1 MKKLKTITK
10 LTSALIFLSVGAF
23 SQQKKEVYF
32 LADTINVSPQNR
44 ILEIGKEST
53 LGDTAF
59 YCSFYCQCLPP
70 YDKGYKPGFSFLRKP
85 GDRASIVVSIKPD
98 VFYISW
104 KELSQLIAKEKYDF
118 DKKYDF
124 YITEVLPGNKYQTD
138 KVKMTIYKEPIV
150 DRITIKDRHR

>member
-10 LTSALIFLSVGAF
+10 LTSALIFLSVGVF
-23 SQQKKEVYF
+23 SQQKKEIYF

-44 ILEIGKEST
+44 ILEIGKE
-53 LGDTAF
+53 GNGF
-59 YCSFYCQCLPP
+59 YYMFFCQCLPP
-70 YDKGYKPGFSFLRKP
+70 YDNGYKPSFGFLRKNE
-85 GDRASIVVSIKPD
+85 DRISEVASTKPN
-98 VFYISW
+98 FSYLSW
-104 KELSQLIAKEKYDF
+104 KALSQLIAKEKYDF

-124 YITEVLPGNKYQTD
+124 HITELLPGNKYQTN